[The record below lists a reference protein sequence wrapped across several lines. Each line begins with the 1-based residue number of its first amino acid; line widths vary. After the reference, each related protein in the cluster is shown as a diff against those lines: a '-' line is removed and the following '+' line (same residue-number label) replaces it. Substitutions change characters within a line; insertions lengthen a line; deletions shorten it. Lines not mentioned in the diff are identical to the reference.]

1 MPELYELP
9 FVFSGPDLDRSVL
22 QRREF
27 DAEQLIATG
36 ACFIPVFG
44 KYNLL
49 LADAITPMILELADA
64 RPLLAEALCTVL
76 LGNVQKKPYV
86 AIGLP
91 EEGVR
96 PAGDFKFTDLRPQ
109 FGMLSHHTLALLG
122 YARAMVHWHLQNR
135 YCGRCGALL
144 HSHCAGHELHC
155 NHCSHVVYPQVNPA
169 IIVLVIHGERCLLG
183 RKPGANRYSTLAGFL
198 EPGESLEACVCRE
211 VFEET
216 NIRVAGMHYRASQ
229 PWPYPSALMLGFHA
243 SAETTEIHC
252 NDGELAEARWFSRS
266 DIARELTSG
275 SLALS
280 SPQSIA
286 YVLLREW
293 FDAGGDSLDKLRAGG
308 MSGQVP

>member
-9 FVFSGPDLDRSVL
+9 FVFSGPDMDRAVL
-22 QRREF
+22 QRHEYGP
-27 DAEQLIATG
+27 EQFTAAD

-76 LGNVQKKPYV
+76 LGNIRKRPYV

-135 YCGRCGALL
+135 YCGRCGAAMCG
-144 HSHCAGHELHC
+144 HHAGHELHC
-155 NHCSHVVYPQVNPA
+155 SRCSHVIYPQVNPA
-169 IIVLVIHGERCLLG
+169 IIVLVIHRDRCLLG

-198 EPGESLEACVCRE
+198 EPGESLEACVRRE

-216 NIRVAGMHYRASQ
+216 NIRVADMQYRASQ

-243 SAETTEIHC
+243 NAETTEIRC
-252 NDGELAEARWFSRS
+252 NDGELADACWFTRS
-266 DIARELTSG
+266 EIASG
-275 SLALS
+275 LASGNLAVS

-286 YVLLREW
+286 YALLREW
-293 FDAGGDSLDKLRAGG
+293 FDAGGDSLDRLRTGDASAQGL
-308 MSGQVP
+308 